1 MHSRS
6 QMSRK
11 YLRIFAQ
18 YLYRS
23 SLEIRCPRPDDAD
36 IFDIGICVFVA
47 GMETG
52 TSSPPRKGLRN
63 GPKKLWIWQMG
74 CLAIGQHDDSWGF
87 CTTGL
92 MFGFLDWSH
101 DVSWIFMVSWSLQIN
116 AMRLLAED
124 PRWPDSHHWRARSL
138 VRLQQ
143 RQEARKALK
152 LAQLCAEE
160 RSSCST
166 PDC

>member
-1 MHSRS
+1 MHCHS

-23 SLEIRCPRPDDAD
+23 SVEIRCPRPDDAD
-36 IFDIGICVFVA
+36 IFDIGIVSVWQEWRAGRALPRERASGMGPKSFGFGRWVAWLLGNMMIPEVFVQ
-47 GMETG
+47 
-52 TSSPPRKGLRN
+52 P
-63 GPKKLWIWQMG
+63 
-74 CLAIGQHDDSWGF
+74 
-87 CTTGL
+87 L